1 MVTEK
6 TKAMRTRP
14 KGIHSFGKDDDV
26 VNEAADLGWVVSS
39 DGDEATTPEAA
50 EAWQR
55 WRTWEGS
62 RQRCAS
68 PGAGRGLPGSGRGV
82 AGRRSHATAR
92 GGRGVLSPPA
102 LPAVAGT
109 LL

>member
-6 TKAMRTRP
+6 TKAMRTPP
-14 KGIHSFGKDDDV
+14 KGIHSFGNDDDV

-50 EAWQR
+50 EARRR
-55 WRTWEGS
+55 WRTRGHDS
-62 RQRCAS
+62 AAR
-68 PGAGRGLPGSGRGV
+68 PGGRARAARDRPR
-82 AGRRSHATAR
+82 GRRAPQPRHGAR
-92 GGRGVLSPPA
+92 GRGVLSPPA